1 MRAVGFGTQSPGPV
15 TERTVVVRFQR
26 SPAGGRTG
34 GTGPDTTVGGGD
46 VGAVGRSGR
55 LLPQPA
61 TLWASTTTRIP
72 ANVLIASFWN
82 QHVPS
87 RGEGGKISTA
97 SGASLRGYPGT
108 SQVFSKRA
116 VVRICFGPFTLDRD
130 TRQLTTRR
138 APVHLAPKAFQL
150 LVMLAEDRPKVISKA
165 ALQERLWPQ
174 TFVAEANLS
183 NLVAEIREALGDRGR
198 TPTWIRTAHGSGY
211 AFSGP
216 AVTVTPHPETTADRP
231 LCWLEMGPPALS
243 PLKG

>member
-1 MRAVGFGTQSPGPV
+1 M
-15 TERTVVVRFQR
+15 
-26 SPAGGRTG
+26 
-34 GTGPDTTVGGGD
+34 
-46 VGAVGRSGR
+46 
-55 LLPQPA
+55 
-61 TLWASTTTRIP
+61 
-72 ANVLIASFWN
+72 
-82 QHVPS
+82 
-87 RGEGGKISTA
+87 
-97 SGASLRGYPGT
+97 
-108 SQVFSKRA
+108 
-116 VVRICFGPFTLDRD
+116 RICFGPFTLDRD
-130 TRQLTTRR
+130 TRQPTRR

-231 LCWLEMGPPALS
+231 LCWLEWGRRRFHLS
-243 PLKG
+243 KGDYVIGRDPDGCWGSTRRRYRVVMHGSS